1 MWRWTALLL
10 WVPLALA
17 HPHTAPAAW
26 CDIEIAD
33 REVALVL
40 TVRRG
45 VLGPWVGLDL
55 AQDLPPVDEALRR
68 SLGAV
73 FMLKNVLSV
82 DGERRSPEVESIE
95 IPEDLDDP
103 KQEEYLRIRL
113 VTPCRTPPRRV
124 TLVWR
129 TFRGADWQREPL
141 VPGVA
146 TSGAQKQ
153 VFAFSATEPEFTWH
167 APVVRPPGPPP
178 PAVRTGPAARV
189 PFLSLGLLAV
199 AAAAAVLLRRRKPL
213 AVAMVLAGGVSAAF
227 AWPTRPP
234 ADARAVFE
242 ALHRNLY
249 RAFEA
254 DTEDEIY
261 DVLKQSVDASLLQEV
276 YLEIYESL
284 ILREQGGVITEVER
298 VEVVDGEVL
307 PGGSAHEFRVAWRW
321 RVHCSVSHWGHV
333 HRRINA
339 YAADYTVR
347 DDGSS
352 WKIAAVAVREY
363 ERVDPDAER

>member
-26 CDIEIAD
+26 CDIEISD

-40 TVRRG
+40 TVRRE

-55 AQDLPPVDEALRR
+55 ALDLPPLDEELRR
-68 SLGAV
+68 SLGVV

-82 DGERRSPEVESIE
+82 DGERRSPEVRSIE

-103 KQEEYLRIRL
+103 NQEEYLRIRL
-113 VTPCRTPPRRV
+113 VTPCRTPSRRV

-141 VPGVA
+141 VPGVV
-146 TSGAQKQ
+146 TCGARKD
-153 VFAFSATEPEFTWH
+153 VFALSAAEPEYTWH
-167 APVVRPPGPPP
+167 APDDRPRPPP
-178 PAVRTGPAARV
+178 PLVRAKPAAPV
-189 PFLSLGLLAV
+189 PALSLGLLA
-199 AAAAAVLLRRRKPL
+199 AAAAGAVLLRRRKAL
-213 AVAMVLAGGVSAAF
+213 AMAMVLAGAVSAAF
-227 AWPTRPP
+227 AWPAGPP
-234 ADARAVFE
+234 ADARRVFE

-249 RAFEA
+249 RAFDA

-276 YLEIYESL
+276 YLDIYESL
-284 ILREQGGVITEVER
+284 ILREQGGVITEVEK
-298 VEVVDGEVL
+298 VEVVDGHVL
-307 PGGSAHEFRVAWRW
+307 PGSSAREFEVAWRW

-347 DDGSS
+347 LDGSS